1 MEENKKSSGTFGKI
15 LAIVGILA
23 AIGGAV
29 IALIHFWDD
38 IKAKFSCK
46 KTEVE
51 DPEDFLEEELG
62 ELEDVAE
69 DVQDDME
76 DFVEFEEL

>member
-1 MEENKKSSGTFGKI
+1 MEEKQKKCTLGKI
-15 LAIVGILA
+15 LAFIGILT

-29 IALIHFWDD
+29 VAVIHFWDD

-46 KTEVE
+46 KTAVE
-51 DPEDFLEEELG
+51 DPEDFLEDELD

-69 DVQDDME
+69 DIQDEME

>member
-1 MEENKKSSGTFGKI
+1 MEEKQKKGTLGKI

-29 IALIHFWDD
+29 VAVIHFWDD
-38 IKAKFSCK
+38 IKEKFSCK
-46 KTEVE
+46 KTAVE
-51 DPEDFLEEELG
+51 DPEDFLEDGLDA
-62 ELEDVAE
+62 LEDVVE

>member
-1 MEENKKSSGTFGKI
+1 MEEKKKGTLGKLLTFI
-15 LAIVGILA
+15 GILA

-29 IALIHFWDD
+29 VAVIHFWDD

-51 DPEDFLEEELG
+51 DLEDFVEDELDA
-62 ELEDVAE
+62 LEDVAE
-69 DVQDDME
+69 DVQDEMD
-76 DFVEFEEL
+76 DFVEFEEI